1 MVDALD
7 KTNFNQIEKQYHK
20 LNTSNEEKLSINWWV
35 DKIKSSNIKN
45 NTNSITLTE
54 SLNDYKL
61 NMKRFKKMLNREQ
74 KLKRNKTVLRKIY
87 LKLVRF

>member
-54 SLNDYKL
+54 SLNDHKL